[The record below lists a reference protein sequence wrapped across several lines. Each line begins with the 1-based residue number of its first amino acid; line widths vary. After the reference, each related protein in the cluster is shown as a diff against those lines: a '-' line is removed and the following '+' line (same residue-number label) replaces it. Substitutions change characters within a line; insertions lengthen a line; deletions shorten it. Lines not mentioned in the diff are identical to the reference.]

1 MALKYSVPAF
11 LVAFF
16 MHLTVLSDPLFS
28 QADFFR
34 GKTITIIQDRDPGGS
49 GDLRVKVM
57 MPFLQKHIPGNPTV
71 ISEYMPGGGG
81 RKAANHIFRS
91 SRPDGLTIGN
101 AGSSMVQ
108 LEILGESG
116 VLYSIDKF
124 FYLGSPYSVYHPV
137 FLTRKQAGLD
147 SLAKLRAASGSESE
161 GNPSVSPLT

>member
-1 MALKYSVPAF
+1 MKLTYSIPSF
-11 LVAFF
+11 LFTF
-16 MHLTVLSDPLFS
+16 LISLTAQPDPLFS
-28 QADFFR
+28 QAEFYR

-57 MPFLQKHIPGNPTV
+57 MPFLQRHIPGNPTV

-81 RKAANHIFRS
+81 RKAANYIFRS

-124 FYLGSPYSVYHPV
+124 FYLGSTYSVYHPV
-137 FLTRKQAGLD
+137 FLTRK
-147 SLAKLRAASGSESE
+147 
-161 GNPSVSPLT
+161 